1 MKCRLPLKTMAA
13 AIALTA
19 LPMTAAAICPHTSVK
34 GLDGKCL
41 DGRCPP
47 GSTAYMATIEN
58 SFPDQLYIT
67 YAFRRPDNAIITAG
81 LALKPGVSR
90 LPLGFGPNILPADE
104 PHNRRLG
111 RLRILECGV
120 DPAIKYKWRRK

>member
-1 MKCRLPLKTMAA
+1 MGRPGRIYTRLGCHASHDREREQLADMKCWLPLKTMAA

-58 SFPDQLYIT
+58 SFPDQVYIT
-67 YAFRRPDNAIITAG
+67 YAFRRPC
-81 LALKPGVSR
+81 L
-90 LPLGFGPNILPADE
+90 
-104 PHNRRLG
+104 
-111 RLRILECGV
+111 
-120 DPAIKYKWRRK
+120 